1 MNTIKIKRL
10 LEKCILLKKSGLN
23 PQERIELDEW
33 IKSDPANEELYKR
46 ISDQNYLKL
55 RYEDFK
61 AVAASSRHSS
71 AVKVIKWCAG
81 IAAAAIVVFT
91 LYIVT
96 QQNNRKKVLLSSADS
111 VKEVILLLNGED
123 SIRLKHLTDGTVI
136 SGANAVVSGD
146 TLKYLPDTEIGTDAA
161 GSSSD
166 IHRLYI
172 PVNQRYCIILPD
184 GSKVSLN
191 AGSSISYSASYADKE
206 SREVQLSGEGY
217 FEVRKDP
224 LSPFVVRTERG
235 VSVRVTGTS
244 FDVKAYRD
252 DKNISTALIEGGVS
266 LQFLDSKGYSR
277 KYDMKPNEI
286 SSLDIDSKELCTFE
300 ADASLYASWVGGV
313 YCFEHKPLEEVMRD
327 LGRYYGANVF
337 LEGRSVA
344 GKKLSG
350 KLKIEDN
357 LPDMLANFEKI
368 LPGHISLKE
377 NRITIK

>member
-1 MNTIKIKRL
+1 MNTTKIKRL
-10 LEKCILLKKSGLN
+10 LEKCILLKESGLD
-23 PQERIELDEW
+23 PQDRLELDEW
-33 IKSDPANEELYKR
+33 RKSDPANDELYKR
-46 ISDQNYLKL
+46 ISDPDYLKL

-61 AVAASSRHSS
+61 AVNGSSRNSS

-81 IAAAAIVVFT
+81 IAAAAIVIFT
-91 LYIVT
+91 FYIVI
-96 QQNNRKKVLLSSADS
+96 QHNNTKKIILSSADS
-111 VKEVILLLNGED
+111 VKDVVLVLNGED
-123 SIRLKHLTDGTVI
+123 SIKLKHLADGTLI
-136 SGANAVVSGD
+136 SGTNAVVSGD
-146 TLKYLPDTEIGTDAA
+146 TLKYLPESEITVETA

-172 PVNQRYCIILPD
+172 PVNKRYYIILPD

-217 FEVRKDP
+217 FEVMKDP

-235 VSVRVTGTS
+235 ISVRVTGTS

-252 DKNISTALIEGGVS
+252 DKNISTALVEGSVS

-286 SSLDIDSKELCTFE
+286 SSLDIDSKELSTLE
-300 ADASLYASWVGGV
+300 ADASLYASWVDGI

-327 LGRYYGANVF
+327 LGRYYGARVLLGNK
-337 LEGRSVA
+337 SVA

-350 KLKIEDN
+350 KLHLEDN
-357 LPDMLANFEKI
+357 LTDMLAHFEKI
-368 LPGHISLKE
+368 FPGHISLKV
-377 NRITIK
+377 NTITIK